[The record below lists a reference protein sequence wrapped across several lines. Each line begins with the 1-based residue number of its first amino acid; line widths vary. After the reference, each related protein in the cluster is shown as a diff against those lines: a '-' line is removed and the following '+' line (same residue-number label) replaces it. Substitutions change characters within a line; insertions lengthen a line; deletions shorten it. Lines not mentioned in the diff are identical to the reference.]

1 MVRETNKLP
10 DRWRPDVEPVG
21 TGNFAN
27 LLREPALAI
36 TAIVGRELEAQGF
49 ADLRPGLLAVGIH
62 VRADG
67 SRITDLARSARL
79 SKPTVVHA
87 VDELVRLGYARREPD
102 PVDGRAKLVTMTERG
117 LQAERAGREAVGRV
131 RDAWAVAL
139 GEREMEQL
147 EALLRRLRA
156 TLWPQ
161 AGSGATRS

>member
-1 MVRETNKLP
+1 MAADDLLDETRGDAPGRGRLAG
-10 DRWRPDVEPVG
+10 RRILVVG
-21 TGNFAN
+21 GGQ
-27 LLREPALAI
+27 E
-36 TAIVGRELEAQGF
+36 
-49 ADLRPGLLAVGIH
+49 DYGL
-62 VRADG
+62 
-67 SRITDLARSARL
+67 
-79 SKPTVVHA
+79 KPMVVHA

-102 PVDGRAKLVTMTERG
+102 PADGRAKLVTMTERG
-117 LQAERAGREAVGRV
+117 LQAERAGREAVARV